1 MSDQM
6 TNRLKESAVI
16 RWSTLM
22 LISVVMFASY
32 YFYDVFSAIK
42 QVLQQEL
49 GFTNAEYGMMV
60 GYYSF
65 TNFFLGM
72 TVFGGIILD
81 KWGIRKTGIM
91 FISFMT
97 LGAFFTAYGA
107 SETFNNGG
115 LGYGFLNSII
125 TSYSP
130 ALKLMVLGRLL
141 FGLGAETLYVVI
153 NKIMV
158 KWFKNKE
165 LALAFGINL
174 AIARFGTAAAL
185 IFSPKIVNWSP
196 DWSNAGWFGFMLM
209 IIAFISF
216 LFYMIM
222 DRKFDT
228 ASGGK
233 VELDPEDEFKFSDV
247 VDLLKNRAF
256 IYITMLCVTFYSAV
270 FPFISYAPDF
280 LHNKFGFSL
289 EASGQIATILPYG
302 TIIFTPLFGWV
313 VDKKGKSASLMF
325 IGSLLLII
333 VHFSLSLTS
342 LTPYFAIFFLGVAFS
357 LVPAAMWPAVAKI
370 VEENKLGTA
379 YGFMFFIQN
388 FGLFLFPWL
397 VGKVLDITNPGV
409 TAEMVRTSD
418 LTFDYTWAIFML
430 GVLGFLGLIFAYLL
444 KRQDKINKL
453 GLELPSNESH

>member
-1 MSDQM
+1 MSEPKKNFM
-6 TNRLKESAVI
+6 KEKAII

-22 LISVVMFASY
+22 LISIVMFSSY

-49 GFTNAEYGMMV
+49 GFSNADYGMMV

-65 TNFFLGM
+65 TNFFLAM
-72 TVFGGIILD
+72 TVIGGVILD
-81 KWGIRKTGIM
+81 RWGIRKTGFV
-91 FISFMT
+91 FITIMT
-97 LGAFFTAYGA
+97 LGSFFTAYGA

-115 LGYGFLNSII
+115 PGYNLLASFLPG
-125 TSYSP
+125 YSP
-130 ALKLMVLGRLL
+130 ALKLMVMGRLL

-174 AIARFGTAAAL
+174 AVARFGTAAAL
-185 IFSPKIVNWSP
+185 ILSPRVITWTP
-196 DWSNAGWFGFMLM
+196 DWSVAGWFGFMLM
-209 IIAFISF
+209 IIGFVSF
-216 LFYMIM
+216 MFYLLV
-222 DRKFDT
+222 DRKFDL
-228 ASGGK
+228 AGG
-233 VELDPEDEFKFSDV
+233 EEADAGPEEQFRLSDV
-247 VDLLKNRAF
+247 FDLLKNGAF
-256 IYITMLCVTFYSAV
+256 ISITLLCVTFYSAV

-289 EASGQIATILPYG
+289 ETSGQIATILPYG
-302 TIIFTPLFGWV
+302 TIVFTPLFGWV
-313 VDKKGKSASLMF
+313 VDKYGKSASLMF
-325 IGSLLLII
+325 LGSLLLIL

-342 LTPYFAIFFLGVAFS
+342 FSPYVAIFFLGVAFS

-379 YGFMFFIQN
+379 YGLMFFIQN

-397 VGKVLDITNPGV
+397 VGKVLDLTNKGV
-409 TAEMVRTSD
+409 TPEMIQSGQASYN
-418 LTFDYTWAIFML
+418 YTWAIFML
-430 GVLGFLGLIFAYLL
+430 GVLGFLGLIFAWLL
-444 KRQDKINKL
+444 KYYDRKNHL
-453 GLELPSNESH
+453 GLELPSNG